1 MRSNLNIF
9 QPITK
14 FIIINPIMELLSI
27 TYTLPDYIKIHSI
40 NPKKK
45 HHLPDPLVFVGGLA
59 NLTTPN
65 TLTVVLACNSLSFRY
80 LYSVVFVFFS
90 VWHCFF
96 YHQRW
101 RQNLFLFVY
110 RSRVVFW
117 CFFLMWYVEI
127 SFMLF
132 DKRNNWFN
140 NYCFLC

>member
-14 FIIINPIMELLSI
+14 IIIINPIMELLGI
-27 TYTLPDYIKIHSI
+27 TCILH
-40 NPKKK
+40 KKNISSTK
-45 HHLPDPLVFVGGLA
+45 KRHLPDPLVFVGGLA

-80 LYSVVFVFFS
+80 LYSVVFVLFS
-90 VWHCFF
+90 VIASIDFFF

-117 CFFLMWYVEI
+117 GFFFNVICW
-127 SFMLF
+127 
-132 DKRNNWFN
+132 DKFHAIWQKK
-140 NYCFLC
+140 

>member
-14 FIIINPIMELLSI
+14 IIIINPIMELLGI
-27 TYTLPDYIKIHSI
+27 TCILH
-40 NPKKK
+40 KKNISSTK
-45 HHLPDPLVFVGGLA
+45 KRHLPDPLVFVGGLA

-80 LYSVVFVFFS
+80 LYSVVFVLFS
-90 VWHCFF
+90 VIASIDSSFTIKDGAKICFCL
-96 YHQRW
+96 YIDPEW
-101 RQNLFLFVY
+101 V
-110 RSRVVFW
+110 
-117 CFFLMWYVEI
+117 FLMWYVEI